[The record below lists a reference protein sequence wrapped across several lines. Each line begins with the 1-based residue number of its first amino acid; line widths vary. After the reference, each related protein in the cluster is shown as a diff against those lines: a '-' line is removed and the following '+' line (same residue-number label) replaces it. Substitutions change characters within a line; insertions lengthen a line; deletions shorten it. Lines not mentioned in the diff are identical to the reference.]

1 MDIEIIVIGESGK
14 WVLNLPR
21 IRIGLDPNCE
31 VNLPPGKYPAV
42 AGEHLVLEIVNGAV
56 SLARGMP
63 PGGETFLNGHPA
75 NAGAAIRSGD
85 ILRLGAGGPELRIR
99 LLERET
105 YVPPVQQPTVQ
116 QPLAQQPPATHE
128 PTRVLNH
135 EPTRMVTGPAAA
147 AYSPPPAATPAAVG
161 RQSYT
166 AEAPRGVSAAPRT
179 QVPQSAASAAEGV
192 DMNNLEGKVKS
203 LQGMLVAT
211 MLIVLVLLGCNIWQC
226 WELYQTRDEL
236 QQLHA
241 QAQNAVAQFTPALD
255 ARLSIFEQRMDGMDA
270 KIADAQ
276 DRMVKTMD
284 AQTKHEED
292 RLVERMNTVIPTM
305 LDKYIANK
313 MEELKQQQQH

>member
-14 WVLNLPR
+14 WVLNHPR

-31 VNLPPGKYPAV
+31 VSMPPGKFPTV
-42 AGEHLVLEIVNGAV
+42 AGEHVVLETVNGAV
-56 SLARGMP
+56 SLTRETP

-75 NAGAAIRSGD
+75 VAGAAIRSGD
-85 ILRLGAGGPELRIR
+85 ILRLGAGGPEIRIR

-105 YVPPVQQPTVQ
+105 YAPTATHQPTS
-116 QPLAQQPPATHE
+116 
-128 PTRVLNH
+128 VLNH
-135 EPTRMVTGPAAA
+135 EPTRIVTGPAAV
-147 AYSPPPAATPAAVG
+147 AYSPSPPVAPAAVG
-161 RQSYT
+161 RQGYT
-166 AEAPRGVSAAPRT
+166 AEVIRGASAAP
-179 QVPQSAASAAEGV
+179 QNPVPQPAASAAEGE
-192 DMNNLEGKVKS
+192 DMSIVEGKVKS
-203 LQGMLVAT
+203 LQGIVVVCLV
-211 MLIVLVLLGCNIWQC
+211 MILVLLGCNIWQS
-226 WELYQTRDEL
+226 WELYQTRDEV
-236 QQLHA
+236 QQMHA

-292 RLVERMNTVIPTM
+292 RMVERMNAAIPAM

-313 MEELKQQQQH
+313 MAEIRR

>member
-1 MDIEIIVIGESGK
+1 MDIEIIVVGESGK

-42 AGEHLVLEIVNGAV
+42 ASEHLVLEMVNGAV

-105 YVPPVQQPTVQ
+105 YVPTAQQPT
-116 QPLAQQPPATHE
+116 AQQPPATHE

-135 EPTRMVTGPAAA
+135 EPTRLVSGPAAA
-147 AYSPPPAATPAAVG
+147 AYSPPPPVTPAAVG
-161 RQSYT
+161 RNYT
-166 AEAPRGVSAAPRT
+166 AEAPRGVTAAPRT
-179 QVPQSAASAAEGV
+179 PVPQSAASAAEGV
-192 DMNNLEGKVKS
+192 DMNNLEGKVKT
-203 LQGMLVAT
+203 LQSMLMT
-211 MLIVLVLLGCNIWQC
+211 TLLIILVLLGCNIWQS

-292 RLVERMNTVIPTM
+292 RLVDRMNTAIPTM

-313 MEELKQQQQH
+313 MEELKQQQH